1 MKSYQKDQLDSIA
14 YELAEIALKTGSF
27 HFSEKPV
34 EWEFG
39 YYMPVDSNFDRL
51 TNDVRGMDLII
62 QSFDLIKRFSA
73 IEFDIIAGNSTSGG
87 PPAAVLRYIWKK
99 NGFTYRPIPKNSKG
113 NIVELMSRE
122 NLEGKRVLLVENR
135 IETGRSSSAAVQ
147 EIRNYGGGISHCFV
161 IFDYKFAESA
171 EVIAGKKPYANTN
184 KLQSLFEVHSA
195 LDYDK
200 IIEVAKHK
208 SHFTEEQFQI
218 MEKWHAD
225 PYNYGE
231 KHGHPRIV
239 R

>member
-1 MKSYQKDQLDSIA
+1 MKSYQKDQLDTIA
-14 YELAEIALKTGSF
+14 YDLAEIALKTGAF
-27 HFSEKPV
+27 QFSEKPV

-51 TNDVRGMDLII
+51 TNDVRGMDLIM
-62 QSFDLIKRFSA
+62 QSFDLIKRFGA

-122 NLEGKRVLLVENR
+122 NLEGKNVLLVENR

-147 EIRNYGGGISHCFV
+147 EIRNYGGAINHCFV

-171 EVIAGKKPYANTN
+171 EVIAGKRPYVNTC
-184 KLQSLFEVHSA
+184 SLKFPFEVHSA
-195 LDYDK
+195 SDYDK
-200 IIEVAKHK
+200 IIEVARHK
-208 SHFTEEQFQI
+208 NHFIEDQFRI
-218 MEKWHAD
+218 MEEWHAD
-225 PYNYGE
+225 PYH
-231 KHGHPRIV
+231 HGDNHGYPRAI